1 MVDEYIASLQKDN
14 SDAESRKLI
23 ALRGRL
29 KEGLEYFSSKGIS
42 VPTEEDY
49 DAWRE
54 VLKATKSGRAKG
66 TPISDKTTKD
76 FVYAFK
82 NFISWRDSRQ
92 MTIEV
97 PEVSEAQET
106 QVRRGRKEKPE
117 AERRSVKMSIYLTQR
132 IYDGLKTLAAATQQD
147 ISDVIFSLA
156 EDFVTRNEDKIEA
169 TKNFFETLGTIK

>member
-1 MVDEYIASLQKDN
+1 
-14 SDAESRKLI
+14 
-23 ALRGRL
+23 
-29 KEGLEYFSSKGIS
+29 
-42 VPTEEDY
+42 
-49 DAWRE
+49 
-54 VLKATKSGRAKG
+54 
-66 TPISDKTTKD
+66 
-76 FVYAFK
+76 
-82 NFISWRDSRQ
+82 